1 MLSFVMVFFCAN
13 AEKFAVD
20 NLYYFISA
28 DGMSATVSFADD
40 SDNFKNN
47 YAWLSEVVIPETV
60 EHDGKSFTVT
70 AVGENAFRGCTM
82 LEKVALPSTLERIGN
97 LAFYK
102 CSALTEIGVPAS
114 VTHIAGTAFGSCAG
128 LESIT
133 VDAANIVYDSRE
145 DCNAVIET
153 ATGTL
158 VAGCKNT
165 VVPAS
170 VTAIGNDAFSGHSG
184 LEVIN
189 LPPTLTSIGN
199 GAFYSTSLSEII
211 IPDNVESIGL
221 NAFRLCN
228 KLTAVRLPVSLTTIG
243 VAAFSNCGS
252 LATVILNPCVTEI
265 GDEAF
270 SGDKK
275 LIIIICAMPSPENI
289 VYGFDIF
296 NNVPITA
303 SQLFV
308 PNNAVE
314 DYGGISPWNEFPNIS
329 GLSSLAGF
337 TDDGIINVSDVS
349 ALMKLILSGSTT
361 RGDID
366 LNGLVNI
373 SDISKI
379 YEYICDGDDKVI
391 TNGSG
396 GNNRAPKR

>member
-189 LPPTLTSIGN
+189 LRPV
-199 GAFYSTSLSEII
+199 A
-211 IPDNVESIGL
+211 
-221 NAFRLCN
+221 LC
-228 KLTAVRLPVSLTTIG
+228 LR
-243 VAAFSNCGS
+243 
-252 LATVILNPCVTEI
+252 
-265 GDEAF
+265 
-270 SGDKK
+270 
-275 LIIIICAMPSPENI
+275 
-289 VYGFDIF
+289 
-296 NNVPITA
+296 
-303 SQLFV
+303 
-308 PNNAVE
+308 
-314 DYGGISPWNEFPNIS
+314 GIY
-329 GLSSLAGF
+329 
-337 TDDGIINVSDVS
+337 INVYSYEKHPHFFKVS
-349 ALMKLILSGSTT
+349 CFLPKNAIFLQNVWRLI
-361 RGDID
+361 
-366 LNGLVNI
+366 N
-373 SDISKI
+373 
-379 YEYICDGDDKVI
+379 KVVYLQP
-391 TNGSG
+391 
-396 GNNRAPKR
+396 NR